1 MTGAVLHP
9 TGLGPTLC
17 PVYPEAE
24 DMVPR
29 FLDLFSRSGGESK
42 NTELTGA
49 PAARMDA
56 LRAQFSGL
64 PLFDILGDEALAKL
78 ESEIEWFAIPGGWEL
93 FHQGDPGDGLYI
105 VKSGCL
111 GVTMEGP
118 DGRPVLATQIRPGQ
132 IVGEMSLIS
141 GLPRTATVTAF
152 RDTEVYRLNNE
163 SFMRLAEKHPGLVTE
178 INKMLVRRLQRMSSL
193 QTPVDISRS
202 FALVPIGPGL
212 PMAEFAR
219 GLCNALTALGFRS
232 RIIDSTSAHEPT
244 EWFDRVERDS
254 DLVLYVATAR
264 LGDWTRLCLRQA
276 DRVLLLADPAQ
287 PPAPG
292 PAFDGPAGHSRTRP
306 VEAVFLQPDNAKMP
320 LPVAG
325 WLEAL
330 DVSVHWHV
338 RRGDGTHM
346 ERLARLLT
354 GRSIS
359 LILSGGGARGFA
371 HVGAIKALREHG
383 MPLDIVGGTSMGAII
398 GAGLA
403 MDWSDNE
410 ILERMRACFV
420 ETNPLSDLTFPAIAL
435 VKGHKVS
442 RLLRA
447 HFGDVEIQD
456 LWRSYFCMTANLTN
470 ADVQPHRRGP
480 VWRALRAS
488 VAIPGLLPPVVE
500 RGDLLADGGVINNFP
515 VDVAYLARRGPLV
528 GVDIGNNRPFD
539 PVPDDFDR
547 KSLLWFWR
555 NRHRKIPGIISLL
568 MRAGTISGDMRA
580 REAVRHLSLFVEPVM
595 PEVGLREWKSFESAI
610 AAGYEATAQALEN
623 TDVAELRDMIQVSA
637 GTRESSA

>member
-1 MTGAVLHP
+1 MA
-9 TGLGPTLC
+9 
-17 PVYPEAE
+17 
-24 DMVPR
+24 PR
-29 FLDLFSRSGGESK
+29 FLDLFSRSGGESRI
-42 NTELTGA
+42 TEMSGA
-49 PAARMDA
+49 PTARMDT

-64 PLFDILGDEALAKL
+64 PLFDILNDETLAKF

-118 DGRPVLATQIRPGQ
+118 DGRPVLATQIHPGQ

-152 RDTEVYRLNNE
+152 RDTEVYHLNNE
-163 SFMRLAEKHPGLVTE
+163 SFMRLAEKHPDLVTE

-202 FALVPIGPGL
+202 FALVPIGPDL
-212 PMAEFAR
+212 PVAEFAHS
-219 GLCNALTALGFRS
+219 LCDALSALGFRTS
-232 RIIDSTSAHEPT
+232 VIDSASAHEPT
-244 EWFDRVERDS
+244 EWLDHVERDS

-287 PPAPG
+287 PPAAG
-292 PAFDGPAGHSRTRP
+292 PNFDGPTGHSRVRP
-306 VEAVFLQPDNAKMP
+306 VEAVFLQPENATLP
-320 LPVAG
+320 LPVSA
-325 WLEAL
+325 WLDTL

-338 RRGDGTHM
+338 RRGDGAQM

-354 GRSIS
+354 GRSVS

-371 HVGAIKALREHG
+371 HIGAIKALREYG

-403 MDWSDNE
+403 MDWSDDE
-410 ILERMRACFV
+410 ILERMHACFV

-442 RLLRA
+442 RLLHA

-456 LWRSYFCMTANLTN
+456 LWRSYFCMTANLTSAN
-470 ADVQPHRRGP
+470 VKPHRRGL

-488 VAIPGLLPPVVE
+488 VAIPGLLPPVVDS
-500 RGDLLADGGVINNFP
+500 GDLLADGGVINNFP
-515 VDVAYLARRGPLV
+515 VDVAYLSRRGPLV
-528 GVDIGNNRPFD
+528 GVDVGNNRPFD

-595 PEVGLREWKSFESAI
+595 PEVGLRDWKSFQFAI
-610 AAGYEATAQALEN
+610 DAGYEAASRALEN
-623 TDVAELRDMIQVSA
+623 ADMAELKDLTHASA
-637 GTRESSA
+637 AIRASSS

>member
-1 MTGAVLHP
+1 
-9 TGLGPTLC
+9 
-17 PVYPEAE
+17 
-24 DMVPR
+24 MVPR
-29 FLDLFSRSGGESK
+29 FLDLFSRTGGESK
-42 NTELTGA
+42 ITEMSGA

-64 PLFDILGDEALAKL
+64 PLFDILSDEALAKF

-118 DGRPVLATQIRPGQ
+118 DGRPVLATQIHPGQ

-163 SFMRLAEKHPGLVTE
+163 SFMRLAEKHPELVTE

-202 FALVPIGPGL
+202 FSLVPIGPDL
-212 PMAEFAR
+212 PVAEFAR
-219 GLCNALTALGFRS
+219 SLCTALSALGFRTS
-232 RIIDSTSAHEPT
+232 VIDSASAQEPT
-244 EWFDRVERDS
+244 EWFDRIERDS
-254 DLVLYVATAR
+254 DLVLYVATSR

-287 PPAPG
+287 PPTAG
-292 PAFDGPAGHSRTRP
+292 PSFDGPAGHARTLP
-306 VEAVFLQPDNAKMP
+306 IEAVFLQPENTTMP
-320 LPVAG
+320 LPVAA

-338 RRGDGTHM
+338 RRGDGRHM

-354 GRSIS
+354 GRSVS

-371 HVGAIKALREHG
+371 HIGAIKALREHG

-403 MDWSDNE
+403 MDWSDDE
-410 ILERMRACFV
+410 IRERMRACFV

-435 VKGHKVS
+435 VKGQKVS

-456 LWRSYFCMTANLTN
+456 LWRSYFCMTANLTS
-470 ADVQPHRRGP
+470 ADVKPHRRGS

-500 RGDLLADGGVINNFP
+500 SGDLLADGGVINNFP

-580 REAVRHLSLFVEPVM
+580 REAVRHLSLFIEPVM
-595 PEVGLREWKSFESAI
+595 PEVGLRDWKSFESAI
-610 AAGYEATAQALEN
+610 AAGYEAASRALEN
-623 TDVAELRDMIQVSA
+623 ADMSELTA
-637 GTRESSA
+637 PA